1 MDHPKPILRTRDLA
15 EHWGTSRAYVSKL
28 KRSYSAGGKSMPD
41 FFTLADADKW
51 RSMNAPPER
60 KRGGSQSQR
69 ENETAEKNPEPIE
82 HPTPKYSTPEEQID
96 VNSFVDTEE
105 EFDVLMIRHAE
116 EVPQICFGLYKLAA
130 ERGDLGALA
139 NRVRDW
145 GEATKQAAAVRSRF
159 LDIKQR
165 TGELIPLDV
174 CLNVVGITLGGI
186 RSGMLRLG
194 ARAAREANP
203 EDPSRAQKAID
214 HEVDRIF
221 SMAGPAEER
230 IRRELI
236 AASPHEPIKSD

>member
-28 KRSYSAGGKSMPD
+28 KRSYAAGGKSMPD
-41 FFTLADADKW
+41 FSTLADADKW

-69 ENETAEKNPEPIE
+69 ENATAEKNPAPIQPQE
-82 HPTPKYSTPEEQID
+82 PKYNPPAEQID
-96 VNSFVDTEE
+96 VAAFVDNEE

-145 GEATKQAAAVRSRF
+145 GEATKQAAAVRARF

-174 CLNVVGITLGGI
+174 CMNVVGITLGGI
-186 RSGMLRLG
+186 RSGMIRLG

-203 EDPSRAQKAID
+203 DDPGRAQKAID
-214 HEVDRIF
+214 AAVDRIF

-230 IRRELI
+230 IRRELLT
-236 AASPHEPIKSD
+236 ATTHEPDQSD